1 MNAGARVCL
10 HLFEHTQTKQVTHD
24 TVTSWVNVVLL
35 LCVQQ
40 QYKCSHVLGYAL
52 MLLVEVNGGLSR
64 EKGGG
69 TT

>member
-1 MNAGARVCL
+1 MSYVITRPLQSGTK
-10 HLFEHTQTKQVTHD
+10 EH

-40 QYKCSHVLGYAL
+40 QYKCSYELGYAL